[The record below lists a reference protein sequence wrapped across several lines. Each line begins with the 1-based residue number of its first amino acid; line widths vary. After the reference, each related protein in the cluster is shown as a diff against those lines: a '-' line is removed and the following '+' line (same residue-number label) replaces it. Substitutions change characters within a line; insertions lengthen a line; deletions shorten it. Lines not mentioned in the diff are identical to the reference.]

1 MATRPA
7 WFNADRFPVE
17 SHWVDI
23 DGHSVHYVD
32 EGEGPAA
39 ADAARQSNVELLVP
53 PVDRRPSRTGSVASR
68 STTRGSAC
76 PQPNPDTASPRP
88 STPMSSAR
96 SSANWICATS
106 PRSSRIGA
114 GPIGLAAATREPERF
129 SSLIVGNTWAWPHDT
144 KTAERFSF
152 LMGSEKTGDWLSRK
166 LNLFVGQII
175 PRSMRRRSL
184 KPDEMAM
191 YKGPFPDEESRIP
204 VQVFPREIMGSHAFL
219 AELESN
225 LSRIASLPSLL
236 LWANKDM
243 AFGKPEMERWQSLLA
258 NHHFHML
265 QGAGHYWQDDAG
277 EEAVLAIR
285 NWWDHLR

>member
-32 EGEGPAA
+32 EGEGPLLLMLHGNPTWSFLYRRLIEGLKDRFRCIALDYPGFGLSTA
-39 ADAARQSNVELLVP
+39 KPGYGFTPAEHADVLSAFIRQLDLRDV
-53 PVDRRPSRTGSVASR
+53 
-68 STTRGSAC
+68 
-76 PQPNPDTASPRP
+76 
-88 STPMSSAR
+88 TPIVQD
-96 SSANWICATS
+96 W
-106 PRSSRIGA
+106 G

-225 LSRIASLPSLL
+225 LSRIANLPSLL